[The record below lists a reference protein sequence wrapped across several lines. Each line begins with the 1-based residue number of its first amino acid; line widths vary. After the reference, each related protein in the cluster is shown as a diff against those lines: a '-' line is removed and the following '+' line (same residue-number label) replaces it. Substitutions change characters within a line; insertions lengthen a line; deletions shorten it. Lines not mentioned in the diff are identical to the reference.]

1 MIRWSRHAAEQ
12 QLSDCY
18 YAERTGEPIDPRVAE
33 HLADCAAC
41 SARYADLAR
50 ILDEVRAD
58 GLADADAVF
67 TADRLRAQQ
76 QQIARRLEHAG
87 RPARVISF
95 PGHVATRG
103 IAATARVAPRWI
115 AAAAAAGLFVG
126 VAVGAS
132 YEWEWR
138 AHPRQTLAS
147 GAATRLTPVATRGIG
162 PVDVAA
168 DDAFLSEL
176 DAALE
181 RPHLRELVAY
191 DALTPHVR
199 EANTLR

>member
-1 MIRWSRHAAEQ
+1 MICWSRHTAEQ
-12 QLSDCY
+12 QLYECY
-18 YAERTGEPIDPRVAE
+18 YAERTGEAIDPRVAE

-41 SARYADLAR
+41 SARYADVAR
-50 ILDEVRAD
+50 VLDEVRAD
-58 GLADADAVF
+58 GVADADAVF

-76 QQIARRLEHAG
+76 LHIARRIEHAG

-95 PGHVATRG
+95 PGHLPQRTVAG
-103 IAATARVAPRWI
+103 TARVAPRWI

-138 AHPRQTLAS
+138 AQPRQTLAGGS
-147 GAATRLTPVATRGIG
+147 TSRLAPVATRGTG

-168 DDAFLSEL
+168 DDAFLLEL

-191 DALTPHVR
+191 DVLTPHVR
-199 EANTLR
+199 EVNTLR